1 MKVGLPRALLFYYYD
16 PLWQAFFHALDI
28 ETVTS
33 GATTP
38 HIVDNGVRNSV
49 AEICV
54 PIKIFCGHVVEL
66 LATDVDVVF
75 IPRMI
80 TVEERKHF
88 CPKFLGLPD
97 MMLYTVPGLEGRL
110 LDPDIRCRQESLED
124 TQDYESIAKMLG
136 KKGRDVKQAFAAA
149 KSQWEVFRRYHL
161 SGMNIDE
168 AMAALYKT
176 AAPVY
181 PPSTTE
187 KRLKIG
193 LLGYV
198 YNIYD
203 SFVGMDIIKKLRMM
217 GADVVTF
224 EMLDDGPIKE
234 KLHRFSKTMPW
245 TFTNKLLGAGYNF
258 YEDPEIDGM
267 IHVTAFGCGPDSM
280 LGRLLEFMAVDYN
293 KPFMTV
299 RVDEHTGEAH
309 LSTRVEA
316 FTDMLRRK
324 KYPVR

>member
-66 LATDVDVVF
+66 LTTDVDAVF

-80 TVEERKHF
+80 TVEERKRF

-97 MMLYTVPGLEGRL
+97 MMRYTVPGLEGRL
-110 LDPDIRCRQESLED
+110 LDPDIQCSQESLAD
-124 TQDYESIAKMLG
+124 TQDYESFAKMLG
-136 KKGRDVKQAFAAA
+136 KSGRDVKRAFAAA
-149 KSQWEVFRRYHL
+149 SEQWEVFRRYHRA
-161 SGMNIDE
+161 GMNIDE
-168 AMAALYKT
+168 AMAALQKK
-176 AAPVY
+176 ADSVY
-181 PPSTTE
+181 EPPKNE
-187 KRLKIG
+187 KRLTIA

-203 SFVGMDIIKKLRMM
+203 SFVGMDIIKKLRLM

-224 EMLDDGPIKE
+224 EMLDDGPVTE
-234 KLHRFSKTMPW
+234 KLQRFSKTSPW

-258 YEDPEIDGM
+258 FEDPKIDGM

-280 LGRLLEFMAVDYN
+280 LGRLLEFIAVEHQ
-293 KPFMTV
+293 KPFMTI

-324 KYPVR
+324 KFPVR

>member
-16 PLWQAFFHALDI
+16 PLWQAFFHNLNI

-33 GATTP
+33 GHTTP

-54 PIKIFCGHVVEL
+54 PIKIFCGHVVDL
-66 LATDVDVVF
+66 LATDVDAVF

-80 TVEERKHF
+80 SVEERKRF

-97 MMLYTVPGLEGRL
+97 MMRNTVPGLAGRM
-110 LDPDIRCRQESLED
+110 LDPDVECRQESLVDMPNCDEF
-124 TQDYESIAKMLG
+124 AKMLG
-136 KKGRDVKQAFAAA
+136 KSSRDVKQAFAAA
-149 KSQWEVFRRYHL
+149 REQWEVFRRYHQ

-168 AMAALYKT
+168 ALAALNKT
-176 AAPVY
+176 AE
-181 PPSTTE
+181 PPCEPLKTD
-187 KRLKIG
+187 KRLTIA

-203 SFVGMDIIKKLRMM
+203 SFVGMDIIKKLRSM
-217 GADVVTF
+217 GSDVVTF
-224 EMLDDGPIKE
+224 EMLDDKLVVE
-234 KLHRFSKTMPW
+234 KLQRYSKTMPW
-245 TFTNKLLGAGYNF
+245 TFTNKLLGAGNDF
-258 YEDPEIDGM
+258 FDDPKIDGI

-280 LGRLLEFMAVDYN
+280 LGRLLEFVAVDHH

-324 KYPVR
+324 KYPVG